1 MRLLRRLIYALFIAG
16 FASPVMAQGTIP
28 VALTQ
33 QINQNGQPL
42 SGALLY
48 TYVAGTVATPQST
61 YQDTALTIL
70 NPFPLTADIT
80 GRIPMFYMANGST
93 HARLTDSTGVVQ
105 FDYPNM
111 LVIGPS
117 GGSSS
122 GGTVDPTTV
131 LATGDLKVKYGTGTL
146 TGFVRANGLTI
157 GSAVS
162 GGTERANAD
171 TQNLFVY
178 LYGADPNL
186 TVSGGRTGN
195 ALNDFNANKT
205 IALPDWRGQAIGAL
219 ADMGNTATSLL
230 TSTYFG
236 TSPTVLGAA
245 GGLQNTTLT
254 LAQLPTGITSSATVV
269 SPNNTYLNAP
279 ATGFGVTSFSANAGS
294 QVWQA
299 FSSGAVVNQ
308 VTNITSTGSATSNNT
323 SGQSFPSVSPMK
335 LATIYV
341 KL

>member
-1 MRLLRRLIYALFIAG
+1 MMRFLRRLIYAACIAG
-16 FASPVMAQGTIP
+16 FASPVMAQGTLT
-28 VALTQ
+28 VALNQ
-33 QINQNGQPL
+33 QFNANGQPL

-48 TYVAGTVATPQST
+48 TYVAGTVSTPQNT
-61 YQDTALTIL
+61 YQDTGLTIP

-80 GRIPMFYMANGST
+80 GRIPMFYMANGPT
-93 HARLTDSTGVVQ
+93 PVRLPDNTGVAV

-117 GGSSS
+117 GGSS
-122 GGTVDPTTV
+122 GGGAVDPTSI
-131 LATGDLKVKYGTGTL
+131 LATGDIKAKYGTGSL
-146 TGFVRANGLTI
+146 SGFVRANGLTI

-162 GGTERANAD
+162 GATERSNAD

-186 TVSGGRTGN
+186 VVSGGRTGN

-205 IALPDWRGQAIGAL
+205 IALPDWRGQSLGAL

-245 GGLQNTTLT
+245 
-254 LAQLPTGITSSATVV
+254 
-269 SPNNTYLNAP
+269 
-279 ATGFGVTSFSANAGS
+279 
-294 QVWQA
+294 
-299 FSSGAVVNQ
+299 
-308 VTNITSTGSATSNNT
+308 
-323 SGQSFPSVSPMK
+323 
-335 LATIYV
+335 
-341 KL
+341 